1 MEFAGLLVTASGIVD
16 RAQPLLRADDLGVL
30 RGDGVFERLLI
41 VDGEPDLFD
50 EHLQR
55 LERSAV
61 MTGLRLPPPESWRK
75 AIAIACDEVRG
86 LENMSLRM
94 IVTRGVD
101 ESGDEPSWYVLVDQV
116 SPAVLAKRT
125 EGIAA
130 VTLDRGLDPEL
141 TERAP
146 WLLMG
151 AKTLSYAVNMA
162 AQRWARE
169 HDADDAI
176 FVAPDGQV
184 LEAPTSA
191 VVIAR
196 GRTLLSPPPSVGI
209 LPSITL
215 GRLFRAA
222 SGAGWETRLEPFV
235 LDDLHTAD
243 GVWLVSSIRLASR
256 VHTLDGKALT
266 CVAPHDEIAALSG
279 PFRA

>member
-1 MEFAGLLVTASGIVD
+1 MEFPGLLVTASGVVE
-16 RAQPLLRADDLGVL
+16 RAEPLLRADDLGVL

-41 VDGEPDLFD
+41 VDGEPDLFE
-50 EHLQR
+50 EHLRR
-55 LERSAV
+55 LERSAA
-61 MTGLRLPPPESWRK
+61 MTGLRLPPTESWRK
-75 AIAIACDEVRG
+75 AVAIACQEVRD

-101 ESGDEPSWYVLVDQV
+101 ESGEEPTWYLLVDQV
-116 SPAVLAKRT
+116 GPEVLAKRS
-125 EGIAA
+125 EGIAVVA
-130 VTLDRGLDPEL
+130 LDRGLDPGL

-162 AQRWARE
+162 AQRWAKE
-169 HDADDAI
+169 HGADDAI

-222 SGAGWETRLEPFV
+222 SEAGWETRLEPFL
-235 LDDLHTAD
+235 LDDLHSAD

-266 CVAPHDEIAALSG
+266 CIAPHEEIAALSG
-279 PFRA
+279 PFPG